1 MMASAATYSINTC
14 FLDEGKN
21 KNRNIKEVTPCETT
35 KPVTPV
41 KESKIDDQD
50 FKHQNLEKYSSL
62 LPPSISSCS
71 DKGKQVV
78 TPLGIIEAGID
89 GEEDDNKTLTCKS
102 HGMMSVIGR
111 RSVMEDAVTMVLG
124 VAVGESGSYD
134 FFAVY
139 DGHGGARVAN
149 ACRYRMHQLVA
160 KEVEKGERVGGG
172 KGLEYWEK
180 LMGAC
185 FEKMDEELVIHNEGG
200 GGEVE
205 IGKEALSIKSMG
217 STAVVVMVGKEEVVV
232 ANCGDSRAVMC
243 RGGLVVPLSHDHKPD
258 RPDERER
265 VEAAGG
271 RIINWNGSRVQG
283 VLATSRSIGDHYLK
297 PFVISEPEVTVSERT
312 ESDEF
317 VVIATDGLW
326 DVVTNETACK
336 VVKRLFDGQLKR
348 RLPDEF
354 SGNCSAEAAA
364 KLAKLA
370 MARGS
375 RDNISVIVVQL
386 KKS

>member
-21 KNRNIKEVTPCETT
+21 KNRNINEVTPCETT

-111 RSVMEDAVTMVLG
+111 RSVMEDAVTTVLG

-160 KEVEKGERVGGG
+160 KEVEKEERVGGG

-205 IGKEALSIKSMG
+205 IGKEALSIKDMG

-243 RGGLVVPLSHDHKPD
+243 RGGLVVPLSHDHK
-258 RPDERER
+258 
-265 VEAAGG
+265 
-271 RIINWNGSRVQG
+271 
-283 VLATSRSIGDHYLK
+283 
-297 PFVISEPEVTVSERT
+297 VTV
-312 ESDEF
+312 
-317 VVIATDGLW
+317 IAIT
-326 DVVTNETACK
+326 
-336 VVKRLFDGQLKR
+336 
-348 RLPDEF
+348 
-354 SGNCSAEAAA
+354 
-364 KLAKLA
+364 
-370 MARGS
+370 
-375 RDNISVIVVQL
+375 
-386 KKS
+386 